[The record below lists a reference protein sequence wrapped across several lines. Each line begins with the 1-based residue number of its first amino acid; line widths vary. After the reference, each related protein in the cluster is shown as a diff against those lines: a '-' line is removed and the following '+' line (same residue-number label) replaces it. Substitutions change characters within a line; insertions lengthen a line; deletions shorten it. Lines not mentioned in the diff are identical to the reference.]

1 MINHEVKATIERLIK
16 EVAESQKINLPI
28 LKDSLEIVDDL
39 GFTSLSV
46 AALIANL
53 EEILGVDPF
62 QDEDV
67 MITDVRTIADLN
79 KVYAN
84 CLEKSSL

>member
-1 MINHEVKATIERLIK
+1 MNISEVKKTIERVLK
-16 EVAESQKINLPI
+16 EVSELQKINLPA

-53 EEILGVDPF
+53 EEVFGFDPF
-62 QDEDV
+62 EDEDV
-67 MITDVRTIADLN
+67 MITDVRTIEDLC
-79 KVYAN
+79 KVYAAH
-84 CLEKSSL
+84 LEKTNS